1 MAKIR
6 VLPDTLANKIAAGEV
21 VERPAS
27 VVKELLENALD
38 AGARKIN
45 IEVEAGGKRLIRII
59 DDGEGMTRD
68 DAIIAFERH
77 ATSKL
82 RTAEDLETITTLG
95 FRGEALPSI
104 AAVSKLF
111 LRTRTAGDLEGTE
124 VEFNGG
130 KLVNVR
136 DIAWPGGTE
145 IEVKDLFFNMPARRK
160 FLKSDAT
167 ESFHITNLVQ
177 HYALAN
183 HELAFLLVNNG
194 RDSIRVTQVQSVKD
208 RAYQILGGG
217 LLKKLLEVKHEA
229 NGLRIEGFISNPQE
243 QRSSRDAQY
252 LFVNRRFVK
261 DQLIGRALTEAYRSM
276 MPSGTYPAAVLFID
290 LPPDE
295 VDVNV
300 HPAKTEVRFLHEAA
314 LFSFVRD
321 SIAQSL
327 KATQTITRLPGTYG
341 EVKQAEDRM
350 KTDAP
355 RWQNI
360 PTWSQR
366 TFSPVE
372 ALPSGSTSQPT
383 PSTKENARNPF
394 QESQTNSEDALQQSG
409 SPVEA
414 EMANAE
420 AELRRRLLEDLRA
433 NVLHSSDPDV
443 TGKLS
448 EEGAAGRPLLAESI
462 KESGRMGAAGDPG
475 EPRIADGSLAAHQVE
490 NSMNAHGSHPSY
502 EAGEMAS
509 GSADFGAT
517 AVDRLSGYTETL
529 KQNVSQEPATSYWHG
544 IKPMGQIRDSYI
556 VATDDE
562 GLLLFD
568 QHVVHERI
576 LFEQIRDGKMSR
588 AMQIQPLLIPE
599 TLDLTPAEVEAF
611 SVVKD
616 ELEHMGIEAMELSG
630 RTIAI
635 KTSPAGVTSKD
646 VVAIV
651 QQLLSAVER
660 ERRTFT
666 IETVR
671 DEIAA
676 SLACKAAIKV
686 NMPLTDEKMQWLI
699 DELMKTQNPMTCPH
713 GRPIIMRFDLRDIER
728 GFKRPV

>member
-1 MAKIR
+1 MSKIR

-38 AGARKIN
+38 AGAGKIN

-82 RTAEDLETITTLG
+82 RTAADLEFITTLG

-111 LRTRTAGDLEGTE
+111 LRTKTASDVEGTE

-145 IEVKDLFFNMPARRK
+145 IEVKELFFNMPARRK

-183 HELAFLLVNNG
+183 HQLALLLINNA
-194 RDSIRVTQVQSVKD
+194 RDSIRVPAVQSLKE
-208 RAYQILGGG
+208 RAYQILGGP
-217 LLKKLLEVKHEA
+217 LLNKLLEVDSQA
-229 NGLRIEGFISNPQE
+229 NGLKIIGYVSNPQE
-243 QRSSRDAQY
+243 QRSSKDAQY

-261 DQLIGRALTEAYRSM
+261 DQLISRAVSESYRSM
-276 MPSGTYPAAVLFID
+276 MPSGTYPAAVLFIEV
-290 LPPDE
+290 PPDE

-300 HPAKTEVRFLHEAA
+300 HPAKTEVRFLHESTIFA
-314 LFSFVRD
+314 FVRD
-321 SIAQSL
+321 SIAQAL
-327 KATQTITRLPGTYG
+327 KSTDTITRLPGTAG
-341 EVKQAEDRM
+341 GIRVAPERFRS
-350 KTDAP
+350 DAP

-360 PTWSQR
+360 PTWSQNS
-366 TFSPVE
+366 FNPVE
-372 ALPSGSTSQPT
+372 ALPSVAKSTTVSNPVPAGQTEADSPPTQGPAREVLGAESESARRATLEPTAAMNPGSDSW
-383 PSTKENARNPF
+383 PS
-394 QESQTNSEDALQQSG
+394 
-409 SPVEA
+409 A
-414 EMANAE
+414 EE
-420 AELRRRLLEDLRA
+420 RRALLEDLHTNVASPAEAQRA
-433 NVLHSSDPDV
+433 SATESQSRLAA
-443 TGKLS
+443 T
-448 EEGAAGRPLLAESI
+448 EEGIAQPDIAAEPTAGQAFVGEQAAAAELA
-462 KESGRMGAAGDPG
+462 
-475 EPRIADGSLAAHQVE
+475 
-490 NSMNAHGSHPSY
+490 
-502 EAGEMAS
+502 
-509 GSADFGAT
+509 
-517 AVDRLSGYTETL
+517 
-529 KQNVSQEPATSYWHG
+529 VSQRATEPQGAGLREESSVSFWHG

-562 GLLLFD
+562 GLLIFD

-576 LFEQIRDGKMSR
+576 LFEQIRDGRMSR
-588 AMQIQPLLIPE
+588 VNQIQPLLIPE
-599 TLDLTPAEVEAF
+599 TLDLSPAESEAF
-611 SVVKD
+611 QVVKD
-616 ELEHMGIEAMELSG
+616 ELEHLGIETMELSG

-635 KTSPAGVTSKD
+635 KTAPAGIASKD

-660 ERRTFT
+660 ERRSFT
-666 IETVR
+666 IETIR

-676 SLACKAAIKV
+676 SMACKAAIKV
-686 NMPLTDEKMQWLI
+686 NMALTEEKMQWLI
-699 DELMKTQNPMTCPH
+699 NELMKTQNPMTCPH